1 MKLSTGKIHTIM
13 KTKNIFLTAISA
25 LFIFA
30 ACSEEKII
38 DEPGISGKGDLVIEL
53 SPSSVITK
61 AADTNAGYAHA
72 TEQELNVEDCWIFVF
87 DKDNGGYI
95 TSQYFSGAG
104 LSATDNSYVD
114 NPGPNGESQTYK
126 KGYKVTLSGL
136 NYGEYDFWVVAN
148 PTETNTAY
156 GSCQSLSALKGII
169 EGGNTY
175 KAAFADKAD
184 QLVKVGNKSAKF
196 DANTAA
202 NPIQIPLTQLAA
214 RLELKVRVD
223 IPRQLIGGEYE
234 YPDLQGSQ
242 NGVLTQTEL
251 NALYRKYYGI
261 DMPSNERITNSDL
274 MKEVDGKYVYTYF
287 GHQVRND
294 TDKKLA
300 CVSFNK
306 KMKVV
311 KNTRYDGYLLDDIRL
326 SVGDIR
332 IKSELVPVQVVNEQL
347 DGNIFNPIV
356 DQISTTYL
364 FKFYTYTKE
373 DLTISLTGNLKKA
386 SYQVS
391 QEGTLDNCMFVNDK
405 NPGSLVDQIN
415 KNGVQEGEILYFS
428 GGPGW
433 GSEVVGVL
441 LCNEDAW
448 VAVDEGVEGNP
459 TFSGEIKDYS
469 SDPVTLQPNGGFK
482 VGNMYEAS
490 LLIQSV
496 PTTGTLNVMIDGI
509 KEYESEIKFEFN

>member
-13 KTKNIFLTAISA
+13 KTKNIFLTAVSA

-61 AADTNAGYAHA
+61 AAATDAGYAYA
-72 TEQELNVEDCWIFVF
+72 TEDELNVEDCWIFVF
-87 DKDNGGYI
+87 NGETPI
-95 TSQYFSGAG
+95 TSQYFSGAD
-104 LSATDNSYVD
+104 LLATDNNYVD
-114 NPGPNGESQTYK
+114 NPGPNGGSQTYK
-126 KGYKVTLSGL
+126 KGYKVTLKGL
-136 NYGEYDFWVVAN
+136 NHGTYDFWVVAN
-148 PTETNTAY
+148 PTESNTAY

-169 EGGNTY
+169 EGGDTY

-184 QLVKVGNKSAKF
+184 QLVKVGNKSAEF
-196 DANTAA
+196 GSAA
-202 NPIQIPLTQLAA
+202 TSIQIPLTQLAA
-214 RLELKVRVD
+214 RVELKVRVD

-234 YPDLQGSQ
+234 YPDLPGSQ
-242 NGVLTQTEL
+242 NGVLTEKEL

-261 DMPSNERITNSDL
+261 DMPSSERITNSDL

-287 GHQVRND
+287 GHQVRNN

-300 CVSFNK
+300 SVSFNK

-347 DGNIFNPIV
+347 DGNIFNPIE

-415 KNGVQEGEILYFS
+415 KNGIQEGEILYFS

-448 VAVDEGVEGNP
+448 VAVGEAIEGVPKYETG
-459 TFSGEIKDYS
+459 TGKEYS
-469 SDPVTLQPNGGFK
+469 SGSISLKPQDGFK

-496 PTTGTLNVMIDGI
+496 PTTGTLNVVIDDI